1 MQIERKGNTLVI
13 TCDVSPSTVANGH
26 TSSTGKNW
34 VIDAA
39 KLQSGEIVAQ
49 VSVYQK
55 KAPALAG
62 PVLGEQKAA

>member
-13 TCDVSPSTVANGH
+13 TVDVSEQVVNDGH
-26 TSSTGKNW
+26 MSSTGKNW

-39 KLQSGEIVAQ
+39 KLTSGAVIAQ

-55 KAPALAG
+55 NVPAGA
-62 PVLGEQKAA
+62 KAAA